1 MIDLSNL
8 HIPTD
13 VVANIKFRA
22 ELHDW
27 LARDVEAQKAY
38 IALCKEFPHIW
49 FDTCAWTYDP
59 RAAIG
64 ERNKPFILRPQQVK
78 ALYNIKRGIDTGT
91 DIGMNKSRDE
101 GATELLMKYIT
112 FLVMF
117 VPDTTF
123 LIGSRTEEL
132 VDKTGDTGTLFAKID
147 YTVSHL
153 PNWLSKRLHLERTFK
168 HFRNLDINSTI
179 DGEATSENFGAGKR
193 ATAVVLDEFGRVEPK
208 VAKAI
213 SDTVKDISGCII
225 VNSTHWYG
233 TSHAFNTFIKR
244 KDIILAT
251 LMWYDNPVKSKDLY
265 FDYNSKD
272 WPLPI
277 RSPWFD
283 NEAKRRSRRDV
294 MMNIWGDPSGAAEQ
308 FFDGVVNETIR
319 AKFVRKPAYEGSIKF
334 DVEVKNSTVPEATIP
349 TIRKITNEKFVSG
362 GKVVLRWWGELKN
375 YNGKLRPNQLH
386 NYIIGSDISFGTGAS
401 NSTAEIVDRNTGEL
415 VGEYVTPDM
424 PPDEFAD
431 AVTALSHWIGGVN
444 NPFVIWERTGGHGIN
459 FGRRLMSNGI
469 LNVYTKTS
477 EDKKTRKRLNVY
489 GWDNTGGANSTKL
502 DLLER
507 LQIALKEGLKDNPD
521 SIFIKI
527 FSEEL
532 VNELDTYIF
541 YASGELASSTDI
553 DESTG
558 ARLRHGDRVIGLG
571 LCVLGLLDQ
580 PTAVGALSKAPPWGS
595 YAWRQEQR
603 RRIEATKRETWGE
616 PKNSLRGF

>member
-13 VVANIKFRA
+13 VVENIKFRA

-27 LARDVEAQKAY
+27 LAKDESAQKAY

-59 RAAIG
+59 RAPIG

-78 ALYNIKRGIDTGT
+78 ALYSIKKGIDTGQ
-91 DIGMNKSRDE
+91 DIGINKSRDE

-112 FLVMF
+112 FLVLF

-147 YTVSHL
+147 YTISHL
-153 PNWLSKRLHLERTFK
+153 PNWLAKRLHLERTFK

-193 ATAVVLDEFGRVEPK
+193 ATAVILDEFGRVDPK

-213 SDTVKDISGCII
+213 SDTVKDISACII

-233 TSHAFNTFIKR
+233 SSHAFNTFIKR
-244 KDIILAT
+244 KDIIAVS
-251 LMWYDNPVKSKDLY
+251 LMWYDNPEKNKDIY
-265 FDYNSKD
+265 YDYESKD
-272 WPLPI
+272 WPSPL
-277 RSPWFD
+277 RSSWFD
-283 NEAKRRSRRDV
+283 YEVTRRSRRDV

-319 AKFVRKPAYEGSIKF
+319 KKFVRTPTYEGNIQF
-334 DVEVKNSTVPEATIP
+334 DVKTTNVILSDGSTKIV
-349 TIRKITNEKFVSG
+349 RKIANERFVAG
-362 GKVVLRWWGELKN
+362 GKTVLRWWGELRTV
-375 YNGKLRPNQLH
+375 NGVLRPNQLH
-386 NYIIGSDISFGTGAS
+386 NYIIGIDVSFGTGAS
-401 NSTAEIVDRNTGEL
+401 NSTAEIADRNTGEL
-415 VGEYVTPDM
+415 IGEYVTPDL
-424 PPDEFAD
+424 PPAEFAD
-431 AVTALSHWIGGVN
+431 AITALSHWIGGAN

-459 FGRRLMSNGI
+459 FGRRIMENGI
-469 LNVYTKTS
+469 LNVYTKTT
-477 EDKKTRKRLNVY
+477 EDKKTRSRLNVY

-507 LQIALKEGLKDNPD
+507 LQIALKEGLKESPD
-521 SIFIKI
+521 SRFIRV

-541 YASGELASSTDI
+541 YASGELASSIDVDI
-553 DESTG
+553 STG

-595 YAWRQEQR
+595 YAWRQQQR
-603 RRIEATKRETWGE
+603 KNIEATKKETWGE
-616 PKNSLRGF
+616 PKDSLRGW